1 MALGASDFENGSV
14 NLGDTSTEKKDAA
27 QGISPDEASQ
37 SLLAGHVETMRLRW
51 LRFVFLFIFVATA
64 VLVSSGMFHL
74 IRQSERDTFDRTFV
88 EQAEKV
94 IHTVQLTVAQKVGFI
109 EATSMT
115 FTSYAVLKND
125 AWPFVTQ
132 PDFSIQAASARSLG
146 QALSL
151 ELFPLVTSDN
161 LAKWGAYAQQNSAGW
176 MQDGLAF
183 DARATKH
190 NEEDQRALQTP
201 TTQDTTISRF
211 VYSVN
216 ENGEKVPSSNSAVF
230 FPLWQSSPVNPGLV
244 NYDLQS
250 DERLTE
256 VLRAVQISRNA
267 VITEITD
274 PKATDAADMK
284 APFQYW
290 SASGDG
296 SIQPISRII
305 FPVFDRLQV
314 SGAPQVVAILV
325 AAFHWEDVLQDILPP
340 NSSPVVVVLENSCGQ
355 VHTYEINGED
365 AVYGGQG
372 DLHDRRYDDSKRVS
386 GMIFERLSEASSP
399 TKKFQF
405 VALDDRC
412 SHKLYVYPTNAME
425 DDFISPTAWWF
436 VGIIASVFVL
446 ASVLIFFY
454 HWFVER
460 RQKMVM
466 RQAKQADNMV
476 ASIFPAAVRQ
486 RLFEGATEGPLPAL
500 LNSQKQRI
508 KTFLEP
514 GEDGT
519 AMGTNGEPRDVIND
533 KPMADLFPDVTIMFA
548 DISGFAAWSSQR
560 EPSDVFT
567 LLQTLYHA
575 FDKHARH
582 LSVFKVETIG
592 DCYVAA
598 TGLPSPQPDHA
609 VRMARFAGKCMISM
623 NELTRGLE
631 VQLGPGKESI

>member
-1 MALGASDFENGSV
+1 MAPGASDFENGSV
-14 NLGDTSTEKKDAA
+14 NLDATSTEKKDATR
-27 QGISPDEASQ
+27 GSTSDETSQ
-37 SLLAGHVETMRLRW
+37 SSLAGHVETMRLQW
-51 LRFVFLFIFVATA
+51 LRFVFFFIFMATA
-64 VLVSSGMFHL
+64 VLVSSGMFHV
-74 IRQSERDTFDRTFV
+74 IRQSERDDFDRTFI

-94 IHTVQLTVAQKVGFI
+94 IHTVQFTVAQKLGAI
-109 EATSMT
+109 EATSIT
-115 FTSYAVLKND
+115 FTSYAVLQKD

-151 ELFPLVTSDN
+151 ELYPLVTSDN
-161 LAKWGAYAQQNSAGW
+161 LAKWRAYSQQNSVSWLQAG
-176 MQDGLAF
+176 LTF
-183 DARATKH
+183 DAKSTKH
-190 NEEDQRALQTP
+190 NEEDQRALQTT
-201 TTQDTTISRF
+201 TTQDTTISSF

-216 ENGEKVPSSNSAVF
+216 EGGEKVPSANSAVF
-230 FPLWQSSPVNPGLV
+230 LPFWQSSPVNPGLV

-250 DERLTE
+250 DERLSE
-256 VLRAVQISRNA
+256 DLRAMQISHHA
-267 VITEITD
+267 VITEMTD
-274 PKATDAADMK
+274 PKDTDQADVK
-284 APFQYW
+284 ALYQNW
-290 SASGDG
+290 LASRNG
-296 SIQPISRII
+296 SIEPISRII

-325 AAFHWEDVLQDILPP
+325 AAFHWEDVLRDILPP

-372 DLHDRRYDDSKRVS
+372 DLHDRRYDDSKMASV
-386 GMIFERLSEASSP
+386 MIFERLSEASSP
-399 TKKFQF
+399 SEKFQF

-425 DDFISPTAWWF
+425 DEFISPTPWWF

-446 ASVLIFFY
+446 TSVLIFFY
-454 HWFVER
+454 HLFVER

-466 RQAKQADNMV
+466 RHAKQASNIV

-500 LNSQKQRI
+500 LDSQKQRI

-514 GEDGT
+514 GEDFS
-519 AMGTNGEPRDVIND
+519 AMGTNGEPTDENND

-560 EPSDVFT
+560 EPCDVFT

-575 FDKHARH
+575 FDKHARN

-598 TGLPSPQPDHA
+598 AGLPSPQLDHA
-609 VRMARFAGKCMISM
+609 VRMARFASKCMISM

-631 VQLGPGKESI
+631 VQLGPGKEKI